1 MPKIVKKNGARRG
14 ALVLRRSAHD
24 VWLAGL
30 GALTLAEEEGGKL
43 FKSLVKRGA
52 VLESKNKDRIE
63 KLVSRV
69 KPMRED
75 AAEAL
80 HKVGA
85 GVDGSMAAV
94 LHRLGV
100 PTRKEIA
107 GLTKRVEELTHS
119 MERRRSPAR
128 KPAHRK
134 AAATSPVV

>member
-1 MPKIVKKNGARRG
+1 MPKIVKRNGARHG

-30 GALTLAEEEGGKL
+30 GALSLAEEEGGRL
-43 FKSLVKRGA
+43 FKALVKKGA
-52 VLESKNKDRIE
+52 GVEAKGKGQLD

-75 AAEAL
+75 AAEAW
-80 HKVGA
+80 HRVGA
-85 GVDGSMAAV
+85 NMDSSMAAV

-119 MERRRSPAR
+119 LERRRTRAH
-128 KPAHRK
+128 KPAHK
-134 AAATSPVV
+134 PAPAAPAA